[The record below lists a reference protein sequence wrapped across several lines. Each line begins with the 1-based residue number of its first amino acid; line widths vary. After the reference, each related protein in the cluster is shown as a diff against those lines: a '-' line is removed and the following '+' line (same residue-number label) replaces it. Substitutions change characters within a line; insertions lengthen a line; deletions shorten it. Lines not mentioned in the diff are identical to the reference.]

1 MSTAIEADDLLRIVA
16 GQLEVDTAGLSKAQ
30 LLVAIER
37 GLHAVARS
45 GRRTLLVVDEA
56 QALPISALEELR
68 MLSNFQAGG
77 RGPDDPAFD
86 PARLAVP
93 PRLVA
98 PLGLAAAAVVLLAA
112 SVPAWSAVVAREATP
127 LPSHIDLPRVTGW
140 TRVPLDTVAPWQ
152 PYYPGADHLLVG
164 RYSDGRD
171 AVEIA
176 IAASADQ
183 REGRELV
190 AFGTGVLREEDRWV
204 RIADLPPIDHGT
216 AMRITAPGPV
226 ERIVATWYRVGGTM
240 ATSGV
245 GVKLATIRARLGG
258 NDRAAV
264 ALHLSTRGQDSAAIT
279 RFLAAAG
286 SPDQVMT
293 AAIGRR

>member
-98 PLGLAAAAVVLLAA
+98 PLSLAAAVVVLAA

-171 AVEIA
+171 AVEVA

-183 REGRELV
+183 RERRELV

-204 RIADLPPIDHGT
+204 RIADLPLTDDGT
-216 AMRITAPGPV
+216 AMRITAPGSV

-245 GVKLATIRARLGG
+245 GVKLAMMRARLGD

-264 ALHLSTRGQDSAAIT
+264 ALHLSTRGQDPAAIA